1 MRGANRF
8 MLGSC
13 LFLGMWS
20 WAIGGCTD
28 QGAPLPGVDVARG
41 GALQTQS
48 PRTTTRMNFAWT
60 QVAWM
65 ATGRGE
71 PRATLLTDGRVLV
84 TGGWGLE
91 DGYAHVKV
99 LASAE
104 LYDPQTNTFS
114 AAASMI
120 RPRNKHT
127 ATRLPDGRVLVVGGF
142 SSYVPDHED
151 EIYPPEPSAEIYDPA
166 TDTWV
171 YATHP
176 DAAHMEHS
184 AALLSNGQ
192 VLIVGGGGQT
202 AAELYDPQTNTW
214 SSAGGTSAA
223 YSCSSVTELPDG
235 KVLVRGGDAAELYDP
250 ASNSWSWIGAPPT
263 TGCTDATSAWLST
276 GKVLFTNGSSAEVY
290 DPATNQWSLAAPL
303 LTGRYSHTGVALDGG
318 GFMVAGGGLDE
329 LAPLASTEIYDS
341 ATDTWSAGPP
351 MAEKRYLHASTRLA
365 DGRVLVLGGWEHPG
379 KRLNSAEVFDA
390 SGEAGAGGTGG
401 MGAGGA
407 GGGIGGAG
415 GAGGGAGGMGA
426 GGAGGGVGGAGG
438 AGGGGG
444 GAAGAGG
451 MATTSTGA
459 GASSGGGTK
468 GGNGCSFRKP
478 EEVPSAGLWLCLPL
492 FAAARRRKR

>member
-1 MRGANRF
+1 MRGANRY

-13 LFLGMWS
+13 LFLGVWS

-41 GALQTQS
+41 GALHAQA
-48 PRTTTRMNFAWT
+48 PGTTTRMDFAWT
-60 QVAWM
+60 QAAWM
-65 ATGRGE
+65 ATDRGV

-84 TGGWGLE
+84 TGGSGFE
-91 DGYAHVKV
+91 DGVETV

-120 RPRNKHT
+120 RPRNWHT

-142 SSYVPDHED
+142 SFNSSD
-151 EIYPPEPSAEIYDPA
+151 EEGFYPPEPSAEIYDPA

-176 DAAHMEHS
+176 DAVHKAHS

-192 VLIVGGGGQT
+192 VLIVGGSGQT

-214 SSAGGTSAA
+214 SSAGGTSAE
-223 YSCSSVTELPDG
+223 YSCGSATELPDG
-235 KVLVRGGDAAELYDP
+235 KVFVRGVDAAELYDP
-250 ASNSWSWIGAPPT
+250 ASNSWSWIGAPIT
-263 TGCTDATSAWLST
+263 DCTDATSALLST

-303 LTGRYSHTGVALDGG
+303 LTGRYGHTGVALDGG
-318 GFMVAGGGLDE
+318 AFMVAGGAIEDVSM
-329 LAPLASTEIYDS
+329 ASTEIYDS

-365 DGRVLVLGGWEHPG
+365 DGRVLVLGGYEHPG
-379 KRLNSAEVFDA
+379 NRLNSAEVFDA
-390 SGEAGAGGTGG
+390 SGEAGAGGAGG

-407 GGGIGGAG
+407 GGGGAGGAGGGGGAG
-415 GAGGGAGGMGA
+415 GAGGGAGGM
-426 GGAGGGVGGAGG
+426 
-438 AGGGGG
+438 
-444 GAAGAGG
+444 AA
-451 MATTSTGA
+451 TSTGA
-459 GASSGGGTK
+459 GASSGGGTEVGK
-468 GGNGCSFRKP
+468 GCSFRRP
-478 EEVPSAGLWLCLPL
+478 EAVPSAGLWLCLPL
-492 FAAARRRKR
+492 LAAARRRKR